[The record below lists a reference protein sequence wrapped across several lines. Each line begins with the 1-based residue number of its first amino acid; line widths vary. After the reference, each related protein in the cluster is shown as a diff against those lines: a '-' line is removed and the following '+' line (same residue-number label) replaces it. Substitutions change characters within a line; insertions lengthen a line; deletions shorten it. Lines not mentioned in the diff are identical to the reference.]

1 MLSMPPVTRQGPPPV
16 TSQAPPLDQA
26 GTPPDPRAQHTWK
39 YGQRAGGMHPTGIQ
53 SCDRSN

>member
-16 TSQAPPLDQA
+16 TSQAPPPRTRQA
-26 GTPPDPRAQHTWK
+26 PPDPRAEHTGK
-39 YGQRAGGMHPTGIQ
+39 YGQRVGGMHPTGIQ